1 MTEDII
7 SNVNINKILIAILEE
22 IKEVRVPSIAI
33 LDAGNTDKE
42 LVLAYEEEPP
52 SFIISLRNKNDG
64 NAN

>member
-1 MTEDII
+1 MTEDLI
-7 SNVNINKILIAILEE
+7 SNININKILIAILEE
-22 IKEVRVPSIAI
+22 VKEVRVPSIAI

-42 LVLAYEEEPP
+42 LVLTYEEEPP